1 MSEFFKMY
9 RKKGFGETLET
20 ISQFKKKEVQQNL
33 FFKSLKA
40 NESYL
45 NSFFRVKDDLI
56 KIKIIGYKLDE
67 NNEKVI
73 FLTDKGK
80 ELFKYINEIEEIL
93 QNKDYNNSKTAKE
106 EDKTESK

>member
-1 MSEFFKMY
+1 MY

-20 ISQFKKKEVQQNL
+20 LSQFKKKEIQQNL

-45 NSFFRVKDDLI
+45 NSFFRVKEDLI

-73 FLTDKGK
+73 FLTEKGK
-80 ELFKYINEIEEIL
+80 ELFKYINEIETIL
-93 QNKDYNNSKTAKE
+93 LNKDFNNPIVKKE
-106 EDKTESK
+106 EKPNESK

>member
-1 MSEFFKMY
+1 MFFKMY

-20 ISQFKKKEVQQNL
+20 LSQFKKKEIQQNL

-45 NSFFRVKDDLI
+45 NSFFRVKEDLI

-73 FLTDKGK
+73 FLTEKGK
-80 ELFKYINEIEEIL
+80 ELFKYINEIETIL
-93 QNKDYNNSKTAKE
+93 LNKDFNNPIVKKE
-106 EDKTESK
+106 EKPNESK